1 MALSMTLNGLVLIL
15 YSCNMTVFCNVHG
28 QNTCGHLVQSSATVL
43 VTRLAVQEPY
53 CTWCNSLSETNFAT
67 CQMMIRSSA
76 CLMYNLIISLFFCAA
91 FQMIQEAMSL
101 MGGKGGGGMPDV
113 SALAGMMGAGGN
125 GSSSSGRGGARE
137 PFKGFA
143 DEDA

>member
-1 MALSMTLNGLVLIL
+1 
-15 YSCNMTVFCNVHG
+15 
-28 QNTCGHLVQSSATVL
+28 
-43 VTRLAVQEPY
+43 
-53 CTWCNSLSETNFAT
+53 
-67 CQMMIRSSA
+67 
-76 CLMYNLIISLFFCAA
+76 
-91 FQMIQEAMSL
+91 MIQEAMSL

-143 DEDA
+143 DEDAWNNPREDEHEVYSNEWNLIEAEFRITSVRWEWKANVSPLV